1 MSNENIKEEN
11 KINEEKIINNDVKK
25 EVNKEVNKEAKKE
38 EKKMTFENLNLK
50 LEIVEALKEDGIVNP
65 TTIQQ
70 QTIPLLCQRRDLVG
84 ISRTGSGKTASFGI
98 PILQNIDN
106 QGRVQ
111 SLILAPTRELAD
123 QISKEMR
130 KWGKYLKIKVATI
143 FGGVGIDPQ
152 TKIIQSA
159 QIVVGTPGRIIDHLQ
174 RGTLDLKHLTSFV
187 LDEAD
192 KMVEMGFI
200 EDIERVLN
208 AAPKSRQIVLFGAT
222 ISDEIDYLKTKY
234 MTNPI
239 VSEAELHVKKDLLE
253 QYYYN
258 TKSQEKFSLL
268 AHILSQKETVRAMIF
283 CSKRSTVEVIQH
295 NLRNHKFKCEM
306 IHGKM
311 TQNKRLSVIERFNKG
326 KVDILVA
333 SAVAARGLHIDDV
346 THVIN
351 YDLPQDPQEYIHRVG
366 RTARAGQK
374 GIAITL
380 LAPQDH
386 GNFHSIIRKY
396 DVEVDEKQ
404 PGKFEI
410 LQFKM
415 LQNDRSNSYRG
426 SRDSNQS
433 GYRSNNGGFGG
444 NRRPSYG
451 DKSGSSSGYKGSSSG
466 SSNRSS
472 YGNRDSGSS
481 SHKPKRGYSMSKF
494 SS

>member
-1 MSNENIKEEN
+1 MRNDQKSKKDFSFVQGENS
-11 KINEEKIINNDVKK
+11 
-25 EVNKEVNKEAKKE
+25 
-38 EKKMTFENLNLK
+38 KMKFDELNLDANIVK
-50 LEIVEALKEDGIVNP
+50 ALHEEGIDEPTKIQELAIPSILEG
-65 TTIQQ
+65 
-70 QTIPLLCQRRDLVG
+70 RDVIG
-84 ISRTGSGKTASFGI
+84 KSYTGSGKTVAFGV
-98 PILQNIDN
+98 PIVEKTNPGSGLKT
-106 QGRVQ
+106 V
-111 SLILAPTRELAD
+111 ILAPVRELAV
-123 QISKEMR
+123 QISNELK
-130 KWGKYLKIKVATI
+130 KFSKYKKCSIAVVY
-143 FGGVGIDPQ
+143 GGVGMDN
-152 TKIIQSA
+152 
-159 QIVVGTPGRIIDHLQ
+159 QIRDMAKADILVATPGRILDHLQ
-174 RGTLDLKHLTSFV
+174 RGNVDFSKVEHFV

-404 PGKFEI
+404 PGDFEI